1 MANYPMALRKV
12 SADKK
17 LRLTVWYEEGAEHPL
32 DTCDFPLHLDDW
44 GHGGSINPKRFVRDE
59 SNREHYDSRQEC
71 MRYLVNKFGDAK
83 KVIDRMIAN
92 GKAAEHD
99 RYDEALV
106 YDKSRR
112 EWLLMSWVPTYRSYT
127 GERIEAHWDE
137 YENFDCKREELDLY
151 SLTYNMSDEM
161 LADLIEHCLTDKVKA
176 MSYSIG
182 YYGGVSFYSNVDG
195 DCDGIAWLE
204 HDEAVGDGKWLT
216 EERWRAEDCYSL
228 TDGVRKEIDAW
239 AEGQVFWFEVEKS
252 VRWKVH
258 RECLSEERDDEDY
271 EEEEWEQID
280 SCGGYYGLENAVR
293 GAIECNN
300 LPPMIEAA

>member
-44 GHGGSINPKRFVRDE
+44 NRNGSINPKRFVRDE
-59 SNREHYDSRQEC
+59 SYREHYDSRQEC
-71 MRYLVNKFGDAK
+71 MRYLVNQFGDAK

-106 YDKSRR
+106 YDKSRK

-137 YENFDCKREELDLY
+137 YENFDCKREQLDLY

-161 LADLIEHCLTDKVKA
+161 LADLIEHCLTDKVKV
-176 MSYSIG
+176 MSYVPASR
-182 YYGGVSFYSNVDG
+182 STF
-195 DCDGIAWLE
+195 
-204 HDEAVGDGKWLT
+204 
-216 EERWRAEDCYSL
+216 
-228 TDGVRKEIDAW
+228 
-239 AEGQVFWFEVEKS
+239 QF
-252 VRWKVH
+252 
-258 RECLSEERDDEDY
+258 
-271 EEEEWEQID
+271 
-280 SCGGYYGLENAVR
+280 
-293 GAIECNN
+293 
-300 LPPMIEAA
+300 

>member
-1 MANYPMALRKV
+1 MALQKV

-32 DTCDFPLHLDDW
+32 EWCDFPLHLDDW
-44 GHGGSINPKRFVRDE
+44 GRDGSINPKRFVRDK
-59 SNREHYDSRQEC
+59 SYCEHYDSRQEC
-71 MRYLVNKFGDAK
+71 MCYLVNQFGDTK

-99 RYDEALV
+99 RYDEALM
-106 YDKSRR
+106 YDKSRQ

-137 YENFDCKREELDLY
+137 YESFDCKREELDLY

-161 LADLIEHCLTDKVKA
+161 LADLIEHCLTDKVKV

-182 YYGGVSFYSNVDG
+182 YYGSVSFYGNVDG
-195 DCDGIAWLE
+195 DCEGIAWLE

-216 EERWRAEDCYSL
+216 EERWRNEDCYSL
-228 TDGVRKEIDAW
+228 TEGIRDEIDAW
-239 AEGQVFWFEVEKS
+239 AEGQVFWFEVEKN

-293 GAIECNN
+293 GAIESNN